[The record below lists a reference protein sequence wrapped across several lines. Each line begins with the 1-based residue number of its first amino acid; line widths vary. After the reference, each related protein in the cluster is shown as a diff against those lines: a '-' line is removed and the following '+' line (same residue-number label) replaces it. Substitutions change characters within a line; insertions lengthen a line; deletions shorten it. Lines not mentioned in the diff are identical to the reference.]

1 MALSSPDKFLL
12 ILLKKQDFLVVSNYM
27 GKIVMELK
35 GEEKVKVLFRGTE
48 WNIYSL
54 LFLQF
59 LYIQKKK

>member
-35 GEEKVKVLFRGTE
+35 GEEKVLLGALNE
-48 WNIYSL
+48 IYIPYYFCSS
-54 LFLQF
+54 
-59 LYIQKKK
+59 YIYGRKNK

>member
-1 MALSSPDKFLL
+1 MALSSADKFLL

-54 LFLQF
+54 L
-59 LYIQKKK
+59 

>member
-12 ILLKKQDFLVVSNYM
+12 ILLKKQDFLVVPNYM

-48 WNIYSL
+48 
-54 LFLQF
+54 
-59 LYIQKKK
+59 

>member
-35 GEEKVKVLFRGTE
+35 GEEKVLFRGTE

-59 LYIQKKK
+59 LYIRKKK